1 MRRRLFSLAG
11 LSKDRIPMSKI
22 AELFSANVPRYTSY
36 PTAPHFQAGMDA
48 AVYGEWLAAL
58 PPQMPLSLYFH
69 IPFCDTLCWFCGC
82 HTSVVNNY
90 APVRDYVR
98 LLRAEIALVAA
109 ALKQRHTVSHIHW
122 GGGSPTML
130 APDDIARLDSTI
142 RTHFDLLPQAEYG
155 IEIDPR
161 GLTAATVLALKAAG
175 VTRASIGLQDCD
187 PEVQRAI
194 NRIQTDEETRTAM
207 ALLRASGISSINLDL
222 VYGLPKQSLKS
233 WERTLEFAVSL
244 KPDRLSVFGYAHVPQ
259 FKKHQALIPAQALPS
274 LEERFHQAEFART
287 FLCAQGFAA
296 IGLDHFARPD
306 DALAKASQQG
316 QLHRNFQGYTTDA
329 APALV
334 GLGASA
340 IGSLP
345 QGYVQNFPAVPA
357 YRAAIEA
364 GRLPV
369 TRGIAVTES
378 DRMRREVI
386 ERLMCDLAVDLDA
399 VAARYGKSRHAFSSA
414 LPTLHALARDGMVT
428 LQGGN
433 VTIDPQWRPAV
444 RLACAAFDE
453 YLPQN
458 AARHSVAV

>member
-1 MRRRLFSLAG
+1 
-11 LSKDRIPMSKI
+11 MSKV
-22 AELFSANVPRYTSY
+22 AALFSANVPRYTSY
-36 PTAPHFQAGMDA
+36 PTAPHFHAGMDA

-58 PPQMPLSLYFH
+58 PPDMPLSLYFH

-98 LLRAEIALVAA
+98 LLRAEIALVGA
-109 ALKQRHTVSHIHW
+109 ALKQRRTVSHIHW

-130 APDDIARLDSTI
+130 SPQDIALLDSTL
-142 RTHFDLLPQAEYG
+142 RAHFELLPDAEYG

-161 GLTAATVLALKAAG
+161 GLSEETVLALKSAG

-194 NRIQTDEETRTAM
+194 NRIQTEAETRAAM
-207 ALLRASGISSINLDL
+207 ALLRANDVRSINLDL
-222 VYGLPKQSLKS
+222 VYGLPKQTLKS

-244 KPDRLSVFGYAHVPQ
+244 APDRLSVFGYAHVPQ
-259 FKKHQALIPAQALPS
+259 FKKHQALIPADTLPS
-274 LEERFHQAEFART
+274 LEARFQQAEFARN
-287 FLCAQGFAA
+287 FLSAHGFAA
-296 IGLDHFARPD
+296 IGLDHFARPQ
-306 DALAKASQQG
+306 DALAKAAEHG
-316 QLHRNFQGYTTDA
+316 MLHRNFQGYTTDD
-329 APALV
+329 APALL

-345 QGYVQNFPAVPA
+345 QGYVQNVPAVPA

-369 TRGIAVTES
+369 TRGIAITDS

-399 VAARYGKSRHAFSSA
+399 VAARHGKSRHAFAGAMPA
-414 LPTLHALARDGMVT
+414 LRDLVRDGMMT
-428 LQGGN
+428 LEGGK

-453 YLPQN
+453 YLPQT

>member
-1 MRRRLFSLAG
+1 
-11 LSKDRIPMSKI
+11 MSKV
-22 AELFSANVPRYTSY
+22 AALFSANVPRYTSY
-36 PTAPHFQAGMDA
+36 PTAPHFHAGMDA
-48 AVYGEWLAAL
+48 ASYGEWLAKL
-58 PPQMPLSLYFH
+58 PPDMPLSLYFH

-98 LLRAEIALVAA
+98 LLRAEIALVGA
-109 ALKQRHTVSHIHW
+109 ALKQRRKVSHIHW

-130 APDDIARLDSTI
+130 GVEDIARLDSTI
-142 RTHFDLLPQAEYG
+142 RTHFELLPDAEYG

-161 GLTAATVLALKAAG
+161 GLTRETVLALKAAG

-194 NRIQTDEETRTAM
+194 NRIQTDEETRQAM
-207 ALLRASGISSINLDL
+207 VLLRANGVHSINLDL
-222 VYGLPKQSLKS
+222 VYGLPRQTLKS

-244 KPDRLSVFGYAHVPQ
+244 EPDRLSVFGYAHVPQ
-259 FKKHQALIPAQALPS
+259 FKKHQALIPTELLPS
-274 LEERFHQAEFART
+274 LEERFQQAEFARN
-287 FLCAQGFAA
+287 FLCSRGFRA
-296 IGLDHFARPD
+296 IGLDHFARPQ
-306 DALAKASQQG
+306 DALAQAAEHG
-316 QLHRNFQGYTTDA
+316 ALHRNFQGYTTDA
-329 APALV
+329 APALL

-399 VAARYGKSRHAFSSA
+399 VAARYGKSRHAFSGAMPA
-414 LPTLHALARDGMVT
+414 LRDLARDGMVT
-428 LQGGN
+428 LEGGK

-458 AARHSVAV
+458 SVRHSVAV